1 MKKNILVILFITGCA
16 FIDNDII
23 DEENKFNGTDETLD
37 IVSWNIENFPKIDST
52 IELLAPIIDSLN
64 IDIFALQEITSS
76 SSLNELVNQLSEGW
90 EAIIGPSHYGQ
101 RNAYLINTETIN
113 YLDNYEIL
121 NDAPNEPFTK
131 FPLVL
136 EFTFSDINFIII
148 NNHFKCCGNGSIDYG
163 NYNDEE
169 YRRLY
174 AMELIKNYIDENHNA
189 DNVIILGDLNDELV
203 DNENVFDVIIND
215 FENYLFTDIGIASGS
230 PYYWSYPTYPSH
242 IDHILITNEL
252 FDYEDTTA
260 TLFIDQ
266 WYFDGFND
274 YNTFIS
280 DHRPIAIRLNINP

>member
-242 IDHILITNEL
+242 LDHILITNEL

>member
-1 MKKNILVILFITGCA
+1 MKKNILVILFISGCA
-16 FIDNDII
+16 FIDRDYP
-23 DEENKFNGTDETLD
+23 DHDNKFHGTDETLD

-64 IDIFALQEITSS
+64 VDIIALQEITSS
-76 SSLNELVNQLSEGW
+76 NSLNELTNQLSNW

-101 RNAYLINTETIN
+101 RNAYLINTHTISN
-113 YLDNYEIL
+113 TNNYEIL
-121 NDAPNEPFTK
+121 NDAVNEPFTK

-136 EFTFSDINFIII
+136 EFTFSNINFIII
-148 NNHFKCCGNGSIDYG
+148 NNHFKCCGDGDIDYG

-174 AMELIKNYIDENHNA
+174 AMELIKDYIDENHNT
-189 DNVIILGDLNDELV
+189 DNVIVLGDLNDELV
-203 DNENVFDVIIND
+203 DNENVFDVIID
-215 FENYLFTDIGIASGS
+215 DYENYLFTDFEIASGNS
-230 PYYWSYPTYPSH
+230 YYWSYPTYPSH